1 MDKNNDFFQLFKVL
15 EAQHTPISRKV
26 SDEKRQE
33 AFLMLSHDTETG
45 ETTLHV
51 VNKKL
56 KPITVSADQHD
67 GAMASILRAMERA
80 GGGIDFGWGDNADS
94 QQLILSEHPE
104 LLYLLRHCADHVVD
118 SQGRTITF
126 TDEVRQP
133 MLRIETSEQDGEK
146 HFLTSLYLI
155 SESGETTFTPLTDA
169 FILTAQQEV
178 CPVASLGENYRQLS
192 HFAGCHLTADVLEHF
207 LSLFF
212 SYTSHVGLDYE
223 RHRVVDRGEVVEC
236 VPTLCF
242 ERVDADRALYL
253 RVMDTLPTD
262 DAFAEAASALGV
274 GTVASI
280 GLDRTITLKHVVR
293 HPLEESIALLSKI
306 LGEYAP
312 SRQARKDIY
321 QEDDFFIVP
330 EESAGP
336 FLFGALPQLLRHFTL
351 VGADRLRDY
360 KVSPAQPRL
369 NVNLTSGIDFLEG
382 DANVQIGDDT
392 FTLQDLLKTWRKQHY
407 VVLSDGNRAIIAD
420 DYMRRL
426 ERIFD
431 TSKRKDGHIRISFFD
446 LPEVEDLL
454 QDRLEGEVFERHR
467 KVYRGFNELAAQRLP
482 KPKVKAKLRDYQQEG
497 VKWIKY
503 LYDNRLGGCLADD
516 MGLGK
521 TLQTITILAAI
532 YPKVKK
538 PSLIVMPRSLIFNW
552 ESELTKF
559 APQLKVYTYYGTD
572 RNLDEALK
580 AQVILTT
587 YAVTRNDI
595 EVLHDKR
602 FHYVILDESQNIKNV
617 TSQATQAV
625 HLLQAEHR
633 LALSGTPVEN
643 NLTELYSLFRFL
655 NPAMFGSLDAFN
667 QRYTYPIQ
675 KNGDKMVLDSL
686 RRKIYPFLL
695 RRLKKDVLS
704 ELPDRIDQTLRV
716 EMTDEQRRLY
726 DERRRYYKALID
738 TGIKQEGIQKAQFV
752 MFQALN
758 ELRQIASIPE
768 AFSDGKIAS
777 PKTAQLLDSLTE
789 AVENG
794 HKVVVFFNFLLGIEL
809 VADHLQR
816 QGIGYVEMTGATTN
830 RQKVV
835 DTFQQSPDCMVMLM
849 TLKTG
854 GVGLNLTA
862 ADTVFIFEPWWNK
875 AAEEQAINRLH
886 RIGQQQKVLSYS
898 IIAEGTIEEKILLL
912 QQQKAELFEGL
923 IGSDTSSSKVL
934 TEEDINFILG

>member
-1 MDKNNDFFQLFKVL
+1 MDNSNDFSRLFKVL
-15 EAQHTPISRKV
+15 GVQHAPTYKTP
-26 SDEKRQE
+26 DEKRQE
-33 AFLMLSHDTETG
+33 VLLMIDTEAETG
-45 ETTLHV
+45 EPTLKV
-51 VNKKL
+51 VSKRL
-56 KPITVSADQHD
+56 KPISVSADQYD
-67 GAMASILRAMERA
+67 GALASVLRAMERL
-80 GGGIDFGWGDNADS
+80 GRDGLDFGWGEESDS
-94 QQLILSEHPE
+94 QFMLLGEHPE
-104 LLYLLRHCADHVVD
+104 MMYLLRHCTEQVVD
-118 SQGRTITF
+118 GEGRPVTF

-133 MLRIETSEQDGEK
+133 MLCVETTEQDGEK
-146 HFLTSLYLI
+146 RHATSLYVAVGDERLA
-155 SESGETTFTPLTDA
+155 FTPLTDA
-169 FILTAQQEV
+169 FILTERQEV
-178 CPVASLGENYRQLS
+178 CPVASLGESYRQLPY
-192 HFAGCHLTADVLEHF
+192 FAGCRLKADELENF

-212 SYTSHVGLDYE
+212 SYTNHVGLDYE
-223 RHRVVDRGEVVEC
+223 RHRVVDRGETVES

-253 RVMDTLPTD
+253 RVMDTLPGD
-262 DAFAEAASALGV
+262 PFAEASSALNV
-274 GTVASI
+274 HTMASI
-280 GLDRTITLKHVVR
+280 GLDRTVTLKHVVR
-293 HPLEESIALLSKI
+293 HPLEESIALLGKI
-306 LGEYAP
+306 LSDHAP

-369 NVNLTSGIDFLEG
+369 NVNLSSGIDFLEG
-382 DANVQIGDDT
+382 EANVQIGDDT
-392 FTLQDLLKTWRKQHY
+392 FTLQDVLKAWHKQHY

-420 DYMRRL
+420 DYIRRL

-431 TSKRKDGHIRISFFD
+431 TSKRKGGRIRISFFD

-454 QDRLEGEVFERHR
+454 QERLEGEVFERHR
-467 KVYRGFNELAAQRLP
+467 KVYRGFNELAAQKLT
-482 KPKVKAKLRDYQQEG
+482 KPKVKAQLRDYQQEG

-503 LYDNRLGGCLADD
+503 LYDNHLGGCLADD

-521 TLQTITILAAI
+521 TLQTISILAAI
-532 YPKVKK
+532 YPKVKR

-552 ESELTKF
+552 ESELRKF
-559 APQLKVYTYYGTD
+559 APQLKFYTYYGTD

-595 EVLHDKR
+595 EVLHDKE

-655 NPAMFGSLDAFN
+655 NPAMFGSLETFN

-675 KNGDKMVLDSL
+675 KDGDKMVLDSL

-726 DERRRYYKALID
+726 EERRRYYKTLID
-738 TGIKQEGIQKAQFV
+738 SNIKQEGIQKAQFV

-768 AFSDGKIAS
+768 AFSEGKIAS

-835 DTFQQSPDCMVMLM
+835 ETFQQSPDCMVMLM

-898 IIAEGTIEEKILLL
+898 IIAENTIEEKILLL

-934 TEEDINFILG
+934 TEDDINFILG